1 MPAAGTYVYRVKAL
15 YSDGSE
21 SEWSNKEVVTL
32 FENGHGYEPGD
43 VNHEDGVTIA
53 DVSAL
58 IDYLLDNSSPIC
70 LICADVDGNTEVT
83 IADVS
88 ALIDILLGL

>member
-1 MPAAGTYVYRVKAL
+1 MKTKFTDGTE
-15 YSDGSE
+15 SDGSNIQE
-21 SEWSNKEVVTL
+21 VTL

-88 ALIDILLGL
+88 ALIDILLGLWYLSYL